1 MFLRSAPVCEPPID
15 GGAAALPRGAV
26 PRGRADSA
34 PPVAAEARRTPA
46 DPQVR
51 EFACIAMT
59 LVLEA
64 LDRRRPAAQ
73 LARLLSPSTMAVVR
87 SLVAGHAP
95 EQPRA
100 ANLRVHSQAGAD
112 GGAEIYA
119 TFARG
124 RRIHAIAARVEP
136 RPPARQQAGRPLPAY
151 VVTALATA

>member
-15 GGAAALPRGAV
+15 GDSAV
-26 PRGRADSA
+26 PAPRVIPRSRSRSASATTAD
-34 PPVAAEARRTPA
+34 ARRTPA

-73 LARLLSPSTMAVVR
+73 LTRLLSPPTMSVVR
-87 SLVAGHAP
+87 SLVGSQTPDQA
-95 EQPRA
+95 RA
-100 ANLRVHSQAGAD
+100 SNLRVHTQAGAD

-124 RRIHAIAARVEP
+124 ARVHAIAARVEP
-136 RPPARQQAGRPLPAY
+136 RPPTRHEPGRPPPAY
-151 VVTALATA
+151 VVTALVTA

>member
-15 GGAAALPRGAV
+15 DGAAVQPRPVTA
-26 PRGRADSA
+26 RGR
-34 PPVAAEARRTPA
+34 PPSVAAVGTDARRTPA

-73 LARLLSPSTMAVVR
+73 LARLLSPSTMSVVR
-87 SLVAGHAP
+87 SLVAGHP
-95 EQPRA
+95 PGQPRA
-100 ANLRVHSQAGAD
+100 STLRVHTQAAPD

-124 RRIHAIAARVEP
+124 ARIHAIAGRVEP
-136 RPPARQQAGRPLPAY
+136 RPPTTQSPGRPLPAY
-151 VVTALATA
+151 VVTALVTA